1 MLLKYFYQ
9 PVAESKFQELE
20 LRLTKQQMHDRI
32 MDEVKHYQRLH
43 WEEDAE
49 SEQQPVQQTAP
60 SEEPA
65 LTVGN

>member
-1 MLLKYFYQ
+1 
-9 PVAESKFQELE
+9 
-20 LRLTKQQMHDRI
+20 MHDLI
-32 MDEVKHYQRLH
+32 MEEVKQYQRMH

-49 SEQQPVQQTAP
+49 REQQEPVQQTAP